1 MDDNKNQNKKRRVL
15 VILGLQWGDEGKGKF
30 IDFLVL
36 FLSALCK
43 LVVARFQGGS
53 NAGHSI
59 EFGDRQVVFHSI
71 PSGMLEKDTYNLI
84 GAGVNVDVVSMKKEI
99 DEIKDIAPWWHDN
112 LFVAKEATVVVPTA
126 KLIDNAQEMARGAGK
141 IGTTGKAIGPTYSDF
156 YGRTDDLS
164 VYEAQDE
171 ETFKKRYKEIRDS
184 HIKTLTQKYNFAINE
199 KELALE
205 EEKFFDCIKF
215 LRTLNIVSCH
225 NFMQESINAGK
236 QVIAE
241 GAQGTLLDVRFGTRR
256 DVTSSHTTSAG
267 ACVGLGISPQSI
279 GDVLGVCKA
288 YTTRV
293 GSGPFPT
300 EIGGNA
306 AYAWSGNHKK
316 VDEEK
321 LSYSI
326 NDPDPLHQEIALR
339 TLGREYGATT
349 GRLRR
354 CGWLDLPLVKY
365 AIALNGV
372 TMLGITKLDIL
383 DTLDQIPICV
393 KYENFEDV
401 DMNKLPEAKPV
412 YKNFPGWKKSTEGCA
427 NYDDLPIEARNY
439 LEFIEKE
446 LETPIAFISTGP
458 KRSEM
463 INNLPALTK
472 IREQAGIKLS

>member
-1 MDDNKNQNKKRRVL
+1 MNTTDTKKKKVL

-36 FLSALCK
+36 FLSSMHK

-59 EFGDRQVVFHSI
+59 EFGGRQVVFHAL
-71 PSGMLEKDTYNLI
+71 PSGILEKDTFNLV
-84 GAGVNVDVVSMKKEI
+84 GAGVNVDVISMKKEI
-99 DEIKDIAPWWHDN
+99 EEIKDIAPWWKEN
-112 LFVAKEATVVVPTA
+112 LFIAKEATVVVPTA
-126 KLIDNAQEMARGAGK
+126 KFIDNAQEQARGAGK

-164 VYEAQDE
+164 VYEAVDD
-171 ETFKKRYKEIRDS
+171 TLFKKRYIEIKIS
-184 HIKTLTQKYNFAINE
+184 HLNTLVKKYNFTPDE
-199 KELALE
+199 KELAE
-205 EEKFFDCIKF
+205 EERKFFEGIEF
-215 LRTLNIVSCH
+215 LRTLNIVSSH
-225 NFMQESINAGK
+225 NFMQDSIENGK
-236 QVIAE
+236 QVLAE
-241 GAQGTLLDVRFGTRR
+241 GAQGTLLDVRFGSRR

-279 GDVLGVCKA
+279 GEVIGICKA
-288 YTTRV
+288 YSTRV

-300 EIGGNA
+300 EIGGVE
-306 AYAWSGNHKK
+306 AYKWSGSHKRA
-316 VDEEK
+316 DEEAF
-321 LSYSI
+321 LYDV

-339 TLGREYGATT
+339 TLGKEYGATT

-383 DTLDQIPICV
+383 DTLDEIPVCI
-393 KYENFEDV
+393 KYENFENV
-401 DMNKLPEAKPV
+401 DMDKLHESKPV
-412 YKNFPGWKKSTEGCA
+412 YKKIPGWKKSTKGCTSY
-427 NYDDLPIEARNY
+427 NELPIEAKEY

-446 LETPIAFISTGP
+446 LGVQIAFISTGP
-458 KRSEM
+458 ARSEM
-463 INNLPALTK
+463 IEK
-472 IREQAGIKLS
+472 IKLL